1 MEAVGPVVVDDGP
14 VVRPDG
20 EKEGDQS
27 AIVVSLN
34 SEQVSE
40 HEQSLPHLLHITQPG
55 GVVGESKRIFGCDWV
70 VGGMQRNT
78 ETSRG

>member
-1 MEAVGPVVVDDGP
+1 MESMGPVVVDDGP

-20 EKEGDQS
+20 EEEGDQS

-40 HEQSLPHLLHITQPG
+40 HEQSLPHLLHITKAS
-55 GVVGESKRIFGCDWV
+55 GVVGESKGN
-70 VGGMQRNT
+70 M
-78 ETSRG
+78 